1 MDIEAFLLCDCAT
14 DTLGKLNILG
24 AFDTIF
30 APKLPT
36 VYPALAIAIRIRF
49 SAIEQGDHEM
59 RINVIDQ
66 DGKSIAPKLQGRI
79 TVQLPDA
86 ADSKTVNIV
95 LHLQR
100 LELKSYGRYS
110 VDFALDARHEASLP
124 FNVRRP
130 PEKPRYKTEE
140 PMP

>member
-14 DTLGKLNILG
+14 DTNGKLNVLG

-36 VYPALAIAIRIRF
+36 VYPAIAIAIRIRF
-49 SAIEQGDHEM
+49 SSIEQGEHEM

-66 DGKSIAPKLQGRI
+66 DANPIAPKLQGKI
-79 TVQLPDA
+79 TVQLPED
-86 ADSKTVNIV
+86 ADSKAVNIV

-100 LELKSYGRYS
+100 LELKSYGQYRI
-110 VDFALDARHEASLP
+110 DFALDARHEASLP
-124 FNVRRP
+124 FCVR
-130 PEKPRYKTEE
+130 KPYNKTQYKTEE
-140 PMP
+140 PIQ